1 MEKKFVDN
9 LNNANILNKLD
20 KNQHQEEEEEEDSFT
35 ESLEM
40 PDLDEINID
49 NTVEKKEN
57 LTNEEQKLNEIEKY
71 IKKNKKK
78 DFKDQYIFKIE
89 FPIKKLKNYKFAL
102 INIKE
107 ETDDDNIRNKAIEL
121 KNAIPGLQIKLFE
134 LYISRLKKEEFENL
148 DKWKID
154 NHTNHSHI
162 KFLNKCK
169 PYLAE
174 IEKEANNDNIR
185 NRAAQLKNDVH
196 ELQIILFEAYL
207 PKLEKENFD
216 YIWILQIAVNI
227 AHLKDY
233 TSYFIEM
240 EKETNDD
247 NIRNKAIELKNDIPN
262 ILIKLFET
270 YIPQL
275 EKENFEDNYT
285 AAYMISEHINCLKE
299 YETTLIKIKKE
310 TKNNYT
316 KNKIDVL
323 MNKFTNEIP
332 KLLIKLFKAYLPKF
346 EIEYFK
352 NNWTFSQTKYFI
364 KSLKEYKSIL
374 IKIKEKNYNNKKI
387 EELKNI
393 IENIIIKIFDK
404 HVNKIENNFK
414 EQWKIDIKSSKEINN
429 DIKFLDNYESNLK
442 KIKGETNNNYTKNKI
457 DELINISKNIIPELK
472 VKLIEIYIPKLT
484 KEYFEEKHVYKIRQ
498 NIRFLEDYELILTK
512 IKTETKDNY
521 TKINIDKLINKSKDF
536 LPNLLIKLIAIYI
549 PKIERK
555 SLKKVEVQEINY
567 HIDYLK
573 DYIKRLT
580 NQDIKDKIY
589 KMIIKL
595 ENKVKDQNENNNEIK
610 KKLIEIETDIKN
622 MEQNNPEYMYKFNI
636 KNRIHHLI
644 YYKQTLLELKAII
657 TNEDIKNKIYILI
670 NKIHNLL
677 IKFFEIYLTYI
688 ENENFEKMKTI
699 KEYSI
704 LWFINNLKNCKQTL
718 ADLKKELT
726 NPETINNIDELMKKI
741 PYIIIKLFEIYIPN
755 LKKYF
760 EKKEVQTINELIY
773 FLNNFKKEL
782 TDPKI
787 KDKIDKISIE
797 LVNIVNLII
806 PNKPQNE

>member
-1 MEKKFVDN
+1 MKKKFVDN

-49 NTVEKKEN
+49 DTVEKKEN

-216 YIWILQIAVNI
+216 YIWIRQIAVNI

-233 TSYFIEM
+233 TLYFIEM

-262 ILIKLFET
+262 ILIKIFET

-285 AAYMISEHINCLKE
+285 ATYMIREHIDCLKE
-299 YETTLIKIKKE
+299 YETTLIKIKEE

-316 KNKIDVL
+316 KNKINEL
-323 MNKFTNEIP
+323 MNKLTDEIP
-332 KLLIKLFKAYLPKF
+332 KLLIKLFKAFLPKF

-352 NNWTFSQTKYFI
+352 NEWTFSQTKYHF

-404 HVNKIENNFK
+404 HVNNIENDFK
-414 EQWKIDIKSSKEINN
+414 EQWKIDIKSSKQINN

-442 KIKGETNNNYTKNKI
+442 KIKGETKNNYTKNKI
-457 DELINISKNIIPELK
+457 DELINISKNKIPELK

-498 NIRFLEDYELILTK
+498 NIRFLEDYELVLTK

-688 ENENFEKMKTI
+688 ENEDFEKMKTI
-699 KEYSI
+699 KACSI
-704 LWFINNLKNCKQTL
+704 IWFINNLKNCKQTL
-718 ADLKKELT
+718 TDLKKEIT
-726 NPETINNIDELMKKI
+726 NLETLNKIDELMNII
-741 PYIIIKLFEIYIPN
+741 PYILIKLFEIYIPN

-760 EKKEVQTINELIY
+760 DKKEVQEINELIEY
-773 FLNNFKKEL
+773 LKNSKKEL
-782 TDPKI
+782 TNPKT
-787 KDKIDKISIE
+787 KDKIDEIIIE
-797 LVNIVNLII
+797 LGNIINLKIQ
-806 PNKPQNE
+806 NKNQNE